1 MTDEAETQAV
11 GAGRRLTRS
20 PLFGIGLALLGAL
33 IITPDTLLIRLSGL
47 EGWPLTA
54 WRGLLIGGSMLLGWM
69 IMAGRQMGADLRQ
82 MATMPFLVIML
93 ANGGNTLCFNFA
105 AVETSIIVVLTALA
119 TVPVLAAL
127 LSFVILREAT
137 TRRTWQAIVMTM
149 AGVLIVVFNGE
160 GAVAAPEGSVF
171 L

>member
-54 WRGLLIGGSMLLGWM
+54 WRGLLIGGSMLLG
-69 IMAGRQMGADLRQ
+69 GA
-82 MATMPFLVIML
+82 
-93 ANGGNTLCFNFA
+93 
-105 AVETSIIVVLTALA
+105 SI
-119 TVPVLAAL
+119 P
-127 LSFVILREAT
+127 
-137 TRRTWQAIVMTM
+137 TRGAIQ
-149 AGVLIVVFNGE
+149 
-160 GAVAAPEGSVF
+160 
-171 L
+171 

>member
-1 MTDEAETQAV
+1 
-11 GAGRRLTRS
+11 
-20 PLFGIGLALLGAL
+20 
-33 IITPDTLLIRLSGL
+33 
-47 EGWPLTA
+47 
-54 WRGLLIGGSMLLGWM
+54 MLLGWM

-93 ANGGNTLCFNFA
+93 ANGGNTRCFNFA

-137 TRRTWQAIVMTM
+137 TPRTWQATVMM
-149 AGVLIVVFNGE
+149 ILGC
-160 GAVAAPEGSVF
+160 
-171 L
+171 

>member
-1 MTDEAETQAV
+1 MTDEAKTQAV

-20 PLFGIGLALLGAL
+20 PLFGIGRALLDAL

-69 IMAGRQMGADLRQ
+69 FMAGQQMGTDLKQ
-82 MATMPFLVIML
+82 MATMPFLLVMV
-93 ANGGNTLCFNFA
+93 ASGGNTLCFKFA
-105 AVETSIIVVLTALA
+105 AVETSIIVVVTELA

-127 LSFVILREAT
+127 LSFEILREAK
-137 TRRTWQAIVMTM
+137 TRRIWLATVMTM
-149 AGVLIVVFNGE
+149 PGC
-160 GAVAAPEGSVF
+160 
-171 L
+171 

>member
-11 GAGRRLTRS
+11 GTGARLTRS
-20 PLFGIGLALLGAL
+20 PLFGIGLTLLGAL

-93 ANGGNTLCFNFA
+93 ANGGNTLCQFCRRGN
-105 AVETSIIVVLTALA
+105 LDH
-119 TVPVLAAL
+119 
-127 LSFVILREAT
+127 
-137 TRRTWQAIVMTM
+137 RRTDS
-149 AGVLIVVFNGE
+149 AGDSTRAGGAAELCDLAQSENAAHWAGNRDDDAGLLIVVYSGE
-160 GAVAAPEGSVF
+160 GAMAAP
-171 L
+171 